1 MNKQTKI
8 KVARKVKYKA
18 KKSELVWAYL
28 IKHPLAT
35 PSEVAK
41 ATGVSYALAY
51 ACKKKV
57 GTPKEVF
64 EKEAVA
70 VPTRIQLNDDTSLGA
85 RVIAW
90 VRSVWNAL

>member
-1 MNKQTKI
+1 MTKQTKI
-8 KVARKVKYKA
+8 KATRKVKPKV

-28 IKHPLAT
+28 VKHPLAK

-41 ATGVSYALAY
+41 ATGVSYALAH
-51 ACKKKV
+51 ACKKKI

-64 EKEAVA
+64 EKEAAVA
-70 VPTRIQLNDDTSLGA
+70 PRAAVGDDTSLGA

-90 VRSVWNAL
+90 VRSFWNAL

>member
-35 PSEVAK
+35 PAEVAK

-70 VPTRIQLNDDTSLGA
+70 PRAAVNDDTSRLQTLGDRIRKWWKA
-85 RVIAW
+85 A
-90 VRSVWNAL
+90 